1 MKPGTNTITISGAQP
16 TQHLLIWISTLGT
29 VDGKSKTDISN
40 VVVKAAG

>member
-1 MKPGTNTITISGAQP
+1 MKSGSNTITISNAQP

-40 VVVKAAG
+40 VVVKAAA